1 MGACVI
7 PNQCEIS
14 VRDGVNQESNEFPKR
29 APEKATAVGD
39 RPATGPATV
48 SLSASLPD
56 ATTGRVGMRMSQ
68 WIQRSLVLATAV
80 GTSAVLGATVAL
92 FTPAS
97 VNLIPDQ
104 PLQDFSVLD
113 LWRKGVHYPI
123 TRPINI
129 LVMGVDEPLD
139 EGAGN
144 PMDGRSDTMLLV
156 RLEPESQTINVL
168 SIPRDTQVDIPL
180 QGVTKV
186 NHANAMGGARMAADV
201 VSANLNDIEI
211 DRYVRVNTEA
221 FRQLVDLVG
230 GVEVFVPYDMQ
241 YTDQT
246 QGLEI
251 DLQQGQQVLN
261 GDQAEQFVRF
271 RNDGYGDIGRVQRQQ
286 QLIRALRDRL
296 TSPSFLPQV
305 PQAVDLLQSYIDTN
319 LTVEE
324 MLALVDFGLD
334 LTSED
339 FRMVMLPG
347 RFSSP
352 DEFIASYWLM
362 DINGRDQVL
371 ADYFDVRASGLASR
385 FDRQSVQDLRIAV
398 QNASGEPQIATQV
411 LNYLYD
417 QGFDH
422 VYVVQDWPSPQSQT
436 QIIVQRGDYSG
447 ATSLETVLGVGTVVA
462 ASTGDLESDLTIRV
476 GEDWLDHVPE
486 ETLENW
492 R

>member
-1 MGACVI
+1 
-7 PNQCEIS
+7 
-14 VRDGVNQESNEFPKR
+14 
-29 APEKATAVGD
+29 
-39 RPATGPATV
+39 
-48 SLSASLPD
+48 
-56 ATTGRVGMRMSQ
+56 
-68 WIQRSLVLATAV
+68 
-80 GTSAVLGATVAL
+80 
-92 FTPAS
+92 
-97 VNLIPDQ
+97 
-104 PLQDFSVLD
+104 
-113 LWRKGVHYPI
+113 
-123 TRPINI
+123 
-129 LVMGVDEPLD
+129 
-139 EGAGN
+139 
-144 PMDGRSDTMLLV
+144 MDGRSDTMLLV

-168 SIPRDTQVDIPL
+168 SIPRDTQVDIPF

-486 ETLENW
+486 EPLENW